1 MVLSTAAKMDIKKRK
16 VEENGTGSVVV
27 DLTREDVKKLIEP
40 FNKDQLM
47 DILQDA
53 AIRHMDV
60 LEEIRKLADK
70 DPAHRKIFV
79 RGLGWDTTSDT
90 LKTIFSSFGEVEEGA
105 VIMDK
110 STGKSRGFG
119 FVTFRHMD
127 GAQRALKEPSK
138 RIDGRMTVCQLAA
151 TGALPQAPVQ
161 EVATRKIYVGNVP
174 MELTADRLLAMFA
187 QFGEIEEGPLGFD
200 KFTGRSRGF
209 ALIIYKSAESAK
221 RSLQEPIKTIDGHQM
236 YCKLAVDGQ
245 KQKSGGVLGQAG
257 KGDGSDGM
265 KNGLQL
271 SSHQSGVGLVGAG
284 GNLQYGS
291 NHQGLIS
298 TGIPLNQ
305 GQGLSQSLGQLNGGL
320 NQGLNSSL
328 NQALHSG
335 LSGHNQSL
343 ASLNQSLNSSHHSL
357 GHSLNPGLTH
367 SLTPSMNNSLSQG
380 LNHQGLSQG
389 AGQQLQVQTS
399 LGMASYGNHVG
410 ISAYGSQPSIY
421 NGQPT
426 SYSSMGGMSLY
437 GQANNSVSQ
446 AAALQNA
453 AGGHYQFAAY
463 GNNQLAVTATPRTPT
478 VGSLSQLPSYYNL

>member
-1 MVLSTAAKMDIKKRK
+1 
-16 VEENGTGSVVV
+16 
-27 DLTREDVKKLIEP
+27 
-40 FNKDQLM
+40 M

-60 LEEIRKLADK
+60 LDEIRKLADK

-90 LKTIFSSFGEVEEGA
+90 LKSIFSSFGEVEEGA

-174 MELTADRLLAMFA
+174 MELTADRLLQLFT
-187 QFGEIEEGPLGFD
+187 QYGEIEEGPLGFD

-245 KQKSGGVLGQAG
+245 KQKSGGGMSQTG
-257 KGDGSDGM
+257 KGSGSDGM
-265 KNGLQL
+265 KTGLPL
-271 SSHQSGVGLVGAG
+271 SGHQSGVALVGG
-284 GNLQYGS
+284 GGGLQYGS
-291 NHQGLIS
+291 SHQGLIS
-298 TGIPLNQ
+298 TGVPLNQ
-305 GQGLSQSLGQLNGGL
+305 GQGISQNLGQLSGGL
-320 NQGLNSSL
+320 NQGLTSNL
-328 NQALHSG
+328 NQALHTG
-335 LSGHNQSL
+335 LSGHSQNL
-343 ASLNQSLNSSHHSL
+343 AGLNQSLTSSHHSL
-357 GHSLNPGLTH
+357 GHSLTPGLTH
-367 SLTPSMNNSLSQG
+367 SLTPSMGSSLSQG
-380 LNHQGLSQG
+380 VNQGLSQG
-389 AGQQLQVQTS
+389 GGQQLQVQTS

-410 ISAYGSQPSIY
+410 ISSYGAQQAIY

-426 SYSSMGGMSLY
+426 SYSSMGGMSFWEPVSVTVVLQFV
-437 GQANNSVSQ
+437 GLAGFPVLVAGRFANYKQVRSPGDGLVKADSVQ
-446 AAALQNA
+446 
-453 AGGHYQFAAY
+453 AGGAC
-463 GNNQLAVTATPRTPT
+463 V
-478 VGSLSQLPSYYNL
+478 